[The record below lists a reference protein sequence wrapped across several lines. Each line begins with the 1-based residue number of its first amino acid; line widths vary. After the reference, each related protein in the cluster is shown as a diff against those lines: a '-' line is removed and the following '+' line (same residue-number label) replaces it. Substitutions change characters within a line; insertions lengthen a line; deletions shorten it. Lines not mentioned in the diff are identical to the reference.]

1 MDVLYFKMGKAGKT
15 PWERRY
21 LHSTNTI
28 LFGKPKK
35 RSKWVYVLVIAI
47 ILALG
52 FIFQ

>member
-21 LHSTNTI
+21 LHSTNTV

-35 RSKWVYVLVIAI
+35 RNKWVYVLVIAL
-47 ILALG
+47 ILVLG

>member
-21 LHSTNTI
+21 LHSTNNV

-35 RSKWVYVLVIAI
+35 RSKWVYLLVIVL